1 MSVSVSERP
10 SRVGTA
16 KHSDVVTSVAFSP
29 DGRRLVSGGWDG
41 LVKLWDLRDGAATP
55 RLARVMRGKWDEVE
69 AVAFGPDGRTIAG
82 LGVGWDG
89 APYSA
94 VTVWDGDAR
103 RGRVLLRTPGK
114 VDAMAF
120 SPDGRTLAT
129 AGGESRTVT
138 LWDAADGSE
147 RLSLPEHAAPV
158 WSVAFA
164 PDGRLAAA
172 SGVVPAMADPA
183 AEDRRG
189 EIKIWDVS
197 GARPACLRRLV
208 GHDYG
213 VAAAVFSPDARLLAS
228 GGFDRGIKLWDPEA
242 GECRA
247 DLTGHIG
254 WVAALAFSPVEPLL
268 ASGSHDRTIRL
279 WDLRDGTCRAVLE
292 GHAGNVYSVAFAP
305 DGRRLASGSLD
316 GAVRIWDVPA
326 AD

>member
-1 MSVSVSERP
+1 MSATVTERP

-41 LVKLWDLRDGAATP
+41 LVKLWDLREGSAAP
-55 RLARVMRGKWDEVE
+55 KLLRVMRGKWDEVE
-69 AVAFGPDGRTIAG
+69 SVAFGPDGRTIAG

-89 APYSA
+89 APFSA
-94 VTVWDGDAR
+94 VTIWDQEGG
-103 RGRVLLRTPGK
+103 RGRVLLRASGK
-114 VDAMAF
+114 VDSMAF

-138 LWDAADGSE
+138 LWDAANGAE
-147 RLSLPEHAAPV
+147 LLSLPEHTAPV

-172 SGVVPAMADPA
+172 SGMVPAMVDPA
-183 AEDRRG
+183 AEERRG

-197 GARPACLRRLV
+197 GEKPECLRKLV

-213 VAAAVFSPDARLLAS
+213 VAAATFSPDGKLLAS
-228 GGFDRGIKLWDPEA
+228 GGFDRAIRLWDPED
-242 GECRA
+242 GESRA
-247 DLTGHIG
+247 ELTGHIG

-279 WDLRDGTCRAVLE
+279 WDVRDGSCRSVLE

-305 DGRRLASGSLD
+305 DGRTLASGSLD
-316 GAVRIWDVPA
+316 GAVRLWDVPPEG
-326 AD
+326 